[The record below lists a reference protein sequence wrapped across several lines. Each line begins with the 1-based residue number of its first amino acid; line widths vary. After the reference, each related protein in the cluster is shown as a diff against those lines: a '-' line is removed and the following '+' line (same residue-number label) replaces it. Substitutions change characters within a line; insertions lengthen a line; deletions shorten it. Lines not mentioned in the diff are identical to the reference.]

1 MKKYRPLSLKS
12 VKTYS
17 LCARRSKVSLKSFSK
32 PPEKGDTLEDFFK
45 KLPDVYAARDLM
57 SVAEG
62 IVSARRRKRPVIL
75 GMGAHPI
82 KLGLAPVIIE
92 LMKKGV
98 ISAIATNGAATVHDF
113 EIALV
118 GHTSE
123 DVAAELCSGSFG
135 MAEETG
141 RGVNQ
146 AIKNGAAKGR
156 GIGQSV
162 GHYIHE
168 GEFSH
173 KSKSIFSNAYELGIP
188 ATVHVAI
195 GTDIVHMHPG
205 ADGAAIGKGSMI
217 DFKLLASVIAD
228 LDGGVYI
235 NLGSAVILPE
245 VFLKALNVARNLG
258 NKVEDITTV
267 NMDFMQHYRPTVNVL
282 KRPTSAKGRNF
293 ALTGHHEI
301 MLPLLAAAVIG
312 KL

>member
-1 MKKYRPLSLKS
+1 MKRYRPLSLKS

-17 LCARRSKVSLKSFSK
+17 LCARASKVSVKSFSR
-32 PPEKGDTLEDFFK
+32 PSVKGDTLKGFLE
-45 KLPDVYAARDLM
+45 KLPDAFAVRDFRSM
-57 SVAEG
+57 VKA
-62 IVSARRRKRPVIL
+62 IVSARRKSRPVIL

-82 KLGLAPVIIE
+82 KLGLAPVIID
-92 LMKKGV
+92 LMKKGAV
-98 ISAIATNGAATVHDF
+98 SAIATNGAATVHDY

-135 MAEETG
+135 MAQETG
-141 RGVNQ
+141 KGLNL
-146 AIKNGAAKGR
+146 AIKKGVGKGY
-156 GIGQSV
+156 GIGKSV
-162 GHYIHE
+162 GEYIYG
-168 GEFSH
+168 GEFSY
-173 KSKSIFSNAYELGIP
+173 KANSLFSSAYELGIP

-195 GTDIVHMHPG
+195 GTDIIHMHPA
-205 ADGAAIGKGSMI
+205 ADGEAIGKGSMV
-217 DFKLLASVIAD
+217 DFRLFASVIAD
-228 LDGGVYI
+228 LEGGVYI

-282 KRPTSAKGRNF
+282 KRPTLGKGRNF

-301 MLPLLAAAVIG
+301 MFPLLAAAVMEE
-312 KL
+312 L